1 MHKIPGLRTLVIV
14 GVGPFGQGPGGDPL
28 GTGKPDSLMNPCS
41 LVPLKQN
48 AGTLRDLYG
57 ILSPN
62 RTMAEF
68 DQEVT

>member
-1 MHKIPGLRTLVIV
+1 MHKIPGLRILVIV
-14 GVGPFGQGPGGDPL
+14 GVGPLGQGPGVEPL
-28 GTGKPDSLMNPCS
+28 GTGKPDSLTNPCS
-41 LVPLKQN
+41 LVNLKQN
-48 AGTLRDLYG
+48 SGTLRDLYG

>member
-1 MHKIPGLRTLVIV
+1 MYKIPELSILVII
-14 GVGPFGQGPGGDPL
+14 GGGPFGQGPGGDPSN
-28 GTGKPDSLMNPCS
+28 TGKSDSLMNPCS

-48 AGTLRDLYG
+48 TGTLCDLYG

-68 DQEVT
+68 DREVT